1 MQTEVLALTSHTC
14 TLTKVLSP
22 PELTT
27 SLFLFLS
34 YIFWYF
40 YYIYGVA
47 NK

>member
-14 TLTKVLSP
+14 KLTKVLSP
-22 PELTT
+22 LELTT

-40 YYIYGVA
+40 YYIYGVG